1 MNMVKSHVLSANL
14 MYVSR
19 SPVGWTRTNNLCVR
33 SANLLLLLKPRTG
46 FIFHRALSL
55 ELPPVTTTL
64 PFCTAP
70 QFNRPVG
77 TRTRDLLFVG
87 QPFSPLNYRPMYFR
101 VGTGGLEPPIS
112 CVSDRRLNQLGYVPI
127 FDR

>member
-1 MNMVKSHVLSANL
+1 MVKSHVLLANL
-14 MYVSR
+14 LYVSS

-55 ELPPVTTTL
+55 ELPPDTTTTAA
-64 PFCTAP
+64 FAAP
-70 QFNRPVG
+70 QGNRPVG

-87 QPFSPLNYRPMYFR
+87 QPFSPLNYRPICF
-101 VGTGGLEPPIS
+101 E
-112 CVSDRRLNQLGYVPI
+112 
-127 FDR
+127 